1 MRLIDLNGKIH
12 DAYENV
18 MRQVDS
24 EETMAVSYGSRYATR
39 LLLEEF
45 QKRDVSCTQDER
57 PLRRMYGDLFMG
69 IAEDWRDAYEHVYD
83 RTVDEDK
90 AGDPAA
96 QAMFAVAELA
106 YALLAK

>member
-1 MRLIDLNGKIH
+1 
-12 DAYENV
+12 
-18 MRQVDS
+18 
-24 EETMAVSYGSRYATR
+24 
-39 LLLEEF
+39 
-45 QKRDVSCTQDER
+45 
-57 PLRRMYGDLFMG
+57 MYGDLFMG